1 MIRATS
7 KTYGTNN
14 NNKQLLMIEE
24 KQYSRMNKVK
34 ISKCWKSL
42 IAISNSNLH
51 KKQKVTKNRFFDT
64 MTKRITL
71 VRHKWSDAKDHQ
83 CK

>member
-24 KQYSRMNKVK
+24 KQYSRMNKAK

-51 KKQKVTKNRFFDT
+51 KKQKVTKCRFFDT

-71 VRHKWSDAKDHQ
+71 VRHKME
-83 CK
+83 